1 MSETV
6 KTTLFAAVAVVA
18 VLLTVFTYP
27 RQEEYRPPDLLGKP
41 LFAEFKDPSV
51 ASQLIITKF
60 AEDLG
65 ELREFEVARDAQK
78 GLWSIPSSAN
88 YPADAESQMRDAAT
102 ALIDLQ
108 VLGIASEEGRDH
120 QVYGV
125 VEPDKNT
132 LQASQQGVGLAVA
145 VKDAKG
151 KELARLIIG
160 KRVKGTED
168 QHFVRRPG
176 EEPVYVVKIDP
187 AKFPTEFEKWIER
200 DLLKINTL
208 DVDRLTFKDYSVIT
222 AGGRASLEQ
231 RLDATV
237 SWNSDQSKW
246 VLDNFVEYR
255 DRTPKPTELL
265 PTEEL
270 NTQKLNDLKTALGST
285 KIVEVFRKPVGLGAD
300 LQAGKEV
307 AEDDEGILS
316 LQNRGFYLAALPGG
330 ERELRAANGEVLVGQ
345 KDGVE
350 YVLRFGEVASVDQEG
365 ADSKLNRYMF
375 VTARLDESKFPPLEL
390 QPLPGGE
397 DPPAAP
403 PAAADA
409 SGQPAAAP
417 EAATASEPPAASTP
431 DAGQDAAAAPE
442 PAAGQ
447 EAPKTEPTD
456 LELERERVRKENQ
469 RKQDERDEKLKKA
482 RQRIEELNARFADW
496 YYVISE
502 DEYKK
507 IRLSRNDLIKEKDTA
522 TEEGFGVDAL
532 RELESEGIEEK
543 KPSDSAKVPPP
554 TSFQP
559 PQ

>member
-1 MSETV
+1 
-6 KTTLFAAVAVVA
+6 
-18 VLLTVFTYP
+18 
-27 RQEEYRPPDLLGKP
+27 
-41 LFAEFKDPSV
+41 
-51 ASQLIITKF
+51 
-60 AEDLG
+60 
-65 ELREFEVARDAQK
+65 
-78 GLWSIPSSAN
+78 
-88 YPADAESQMRDAAT
+88 
-102 ALIDLQ
+102 
-108 VLGIASEEGRDH
+108 
-120 QVYGV
+120 
-125 VEPDKNT
+125 
-132 LQASQQGVGLAVA
+132 
-145 VKDAKG
+145 
-151 KELARLIIG
+151 
-160 KRVKGTED
+160 
-168 QHFVRRPG
+168 
-176 EEPVYVVKIDP
+176 
-187 AKFPTEFEKWIER
+187 
-200 DLLKINTL
+200 
-208 DVDRLTFKDYSVIT
+208 
-222 AGGRASLEQ
+222 
-231 RLDATV
+231 
-237 SWNSDQSKW
+237 